1 MTSMNIPLF
10 PLYTV
15 LFPGGL
21 LPLKIFEPRYLS
33 MVSDC
38 MKNDKGFGVCLIKE
52 GKESGDAAIPYPMG
66 TLAKIVDWDQNES
79 GQLTL
84 VVEGVQRFRI
94 ERSAVR
100 DDQLLIGDV
109 TLLDNEKFHD
119 LPNSYAPMAEA
130 LEQILN
136 QLGRPFSTMNMHLG
150 DAAWVSARL
159 VELLPIPLLE
169 KHSLLES
176 SDPISRLEFLAA
188 RTDLGMLE

>member
-1 MTSMNIPLF
+1 MSSLNIPLF

-38 MKNDKGFGVCLIKE
+38 MKKDKGFGVCLIKE
-52 GKESGDAAIPYPMG
+52 GKEAGEAAVPYPVG
-66 TLAKIVDWDQNES
+66 TIAKIVDWDKNEAD
-79 GQLTL
+79 QLTL

-94 ERSAVR
+94 DRSAVR
-100 DDQLLIGDV
+100 NDQLLIGDV
-109 TLLDNEKFHD
+109 TLIENEKFHD
-119 LPNSYAPMAEA
+119 LPNSYAHMAEA
-130 LEQILN
+130 LEEILT
-136 QLGRPFSTMNMHLG
+136 QLGRPFSTMNMKLG

-176 SDPISRLEFLAA
+176 SDPISRLEFLSA